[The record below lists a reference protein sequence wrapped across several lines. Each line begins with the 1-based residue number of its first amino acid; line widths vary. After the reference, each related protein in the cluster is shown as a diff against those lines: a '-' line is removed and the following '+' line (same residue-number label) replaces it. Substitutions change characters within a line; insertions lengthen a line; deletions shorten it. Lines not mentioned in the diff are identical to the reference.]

1 MKKIIGIFVLLAFT
15 AYSFAQGDYEA
26 FRFSQTEISGTARF
40 MGAGGAFSTT
50 GGDFS
55 ALTLNPA
62 AIGLYKRHEVT
73 ITPMSLAFS
82 NNTSKYYGN
91 GDFAKNTKYTVPEC
105 GLVITSNLENSK
117 WKNWQFGFGY
127 NRIMDYN
134 NTLRANAPSIHN
146 SMVNTILNHVQG
158 TPYTALGG
166 DAGLAFSTWLIDTL
180 PGYTDQY
187 YSPLVGAN
195 TDQNALVEQFG
206 AIDEISLTFGGNFQD
221 KLYIG
226 GSLGI
231 PIIDYKEQITYSEVF
246 PDALETNLF
255 LTSFQ
260 TKSTQH
266 DAGGGIN
273 LKLGVIY
280 QPVNFLR
287 IGLGFQTPTYFWKI
301 KDTYDREMLT
311 QYFDGTNSNTWSYTN
326 RSNFTL
332 TTPLK
337 FNVGATFLLNKRAF
351 ISAEYNFCHYGMAN
365 LYSNDYNYIKENQAV
380 KDKFGIC
387 HTLRVGAE
395 VNLSPQFALRAGY
408 NFKSS
413 PYKLTSGPYN
423 GSAHYA
429 SVGLGF
435 KSKYFF
441 ADLAYVLKLSKD
453 SFWLY
458 DSNAPAT
465 SAVEYENTTHRI
477 VATIGCKF

>member
-1 MKKIIGIFVLLAFT
+1 MKKIIGIFVFLAFA

-26 FRFSQTEISGTARF
+26 FRFTQTEISGTARF

-50 GGDFS
+50 GGEFS
-55 ALTLNPA
+55 ALSLNPA

-73 ITPMSLAFS
+73 LTPMSLAFS
-82 NNTSKYYGN
+82 NNTSKYYGTN
-91 GDFAKNTKYTVPEC
+91 TFAKNPKYTVPEC
-105 GLVITSNLENSK
+105 GLVINSKIENSN
-117 WKNWQFGFGY
+117 WKSWQFGFGY
-127 NRIMDYN
+127 NRIMDFN
-134 NTLRANAPSIHN
+134 NTFRADAQNVNN
-146 SMVNTILNHVQG
+146 SMVNTILRHVQG
-158 TPYTALGG
+158 TPYNALGG

-180 PGYTDQY
+180 PGYTDLY
-187 YSPLVGAN
+187 YSPLEGVPN
-195 TDQNALVEQFG
+195 NQNALVEQFG

-226 GSLGI
+226 ASLGI

-246 PDALETNLF
+246 PDALESNLF

-260 TKSTQH
+260 TRSTQR

-273 LKLGVIY
+273 LKLGIIY
-280 QPVNFLR
+280 QPINFLR
-287 IGLGFQTPTYFWKI
+287 IGVGFQTPTYFWKI
-301 KDTYDREMLT
+301 KDTYDRELLA

-326 RSNFTL
+326 RSNFSL

-337 FNVGATFLLNKRAF
+337 FNVGATFLIKKHAF
-351 ISAEYNFCHYGMAN
+351 ISAEYNFCDYGMAN
-365 LYSNDYNYIKENQAV
+365 LYSNEYNYTTENQAV
-380 KDKFGIC
+380 KDKYGIC
-387 HTLRVGAE
+387 HTVRVGAE
-395 VNLSPQFALRAGY
+395 VNLAPQFALRAGY

-465 SAVEYENTTHRI
+465 SAVEYENSTHRI

>member
-1 MKKIIGIFVLLAFT
+1 MKKIIGIFVLTAFC
-15 AYSFAQGDYEA
+15 AFSFAQGDYEA
-26 FRFSQTEISGTARF
+26 FRFTQTDISGTARF

-50 GGDFS
+50 GGEFS
-55 ALTLNPA
+55 ALSLNPA

-82 NNTSKYYGN
+82 KSTSQYYGN
-91 GDFAKNTKYTVPEC
+91 GNYARNTKYTVPEC
-105 GLVITSNLENSK
+105 GLVITSAIDNSN

-134 NTLRANAPSIHN
+134 NTFRADAQHVNNSIVNAILRHA
-146 SMVNTILNHVQG
+146 QG
-158 TPYTALGG
+158 IPYTALAG
-166 DAGLAFSTWLIDTL
+166 DAGLFWSTWAIDTF
-180 PGYTDQY
+180 PNQPDHY
-187 YSPLVGAN
+187 YSPFENNELN
-195 TDQNALVEQFG
+195 HSALIEQFG
-206 AIDEISLTFGGNFQD
+206 AIDEISISFGGNYQD

-231 PIIDYKEQITYSEVF
+231 PIIDYKERITYSE
-246 PDALETNLF
+246 ALSNDPGVGDY

-260 TKSTQH
+260 TVATQR

-273 LKLGVIY
+273 LKLGIIY
-280 QPVNFLR
+280 QPLSFLR
-287 IGLGFQTPTYFWKI
+287 IGAGFQTPTYFWKI
-301 KDTYDREMLT
+301 KDTYDREMLA
-311 QYFDGTNSNTWSYTN
+311 QYFDGTNSKTWSYTN
-326 RSNFTL
+326 RNNFQL

-337 FNVGATFLLNKRAF
+337 FNIGATFLIKKRAF
-351 ISAEYNFCHYGMAN
+351 ISAEYNFCDFGMAN
-365 LYSNDYNYIKENQAV
+365 LYSNEYNYTTENQAIT
-380 KDKFGIC
+380 DKYGIC

-395 VNLSPQFALRAGY
+395 VNLAPQFALRAGY

-413 PYKLTSGPYN
+413 PYKLTTGPYN

-458 DSNAPAT
+458 DSNDPAA

>member
-15 AYSFAQGDYEA
+15 AFSFAQGDYEA
-26 FRFSQTEISGTARF
+26 FRFTQTEISGTARF

-50 GGDFS
+50 GGEFS
-55 ALTLNPA
+55 ALSLNPA

-73 ITPMSLAFS
+73 LTPMSLAFS
-82 NNTSKYYGN
+82 NNTSKYYGTN
-91 GDFAKNTKYTVPEC
+91 TFAKNPKYTVPEC
-105 GLVITSNLENSK
+105 GLVINSKIENSN
-117 WKNWQFGFGY
+117 WKSWQFGFGY
-127 NRIMDYN
+127 NRIMDFN
-134 NTLRANAPSIHN
+134 NTFRADAQNVNN
-146 SMVNTILNHVQG
+146 SMVNAVLRHAQG
-158 TPYTALGG
+158 TPYTALAG
-166 DAGLAFSTWLIDTL
+166 DAGLFWSTWAIDTF
-180 PGYTDQY
+180 PNQPDHY
-187 YSPLVGAN
+187 YSPFENAELN
-195 TDQNALVEQFG
+195 HSALVEQFG
-206 AIDEISLTFGGNFQD
+206 AIDEISLAFGGNFQD

-226 GSLGI
+226 ASLGI
-231 PIIDYKEQITYSEVF
+231 PIIDYKERITYSE
-246 PDALETNLF
+246 ALSNDLEVGDY

-260 TKSTQH
+260 TVATQR

-273 LKLGVIY
+273 LKLGIIY
-280 QPVNFLR
+280 QPVSFLR
-287 IGLGFQTPTYFWKI
+287 IGAGFQTPTYYWKI
-301 KDTYDREMLT
+301 KDTYDREMLA
-311 QYFDGTNSNTWSYTN
+311 QYYDGTNSKTWSYTN
-326 RSNFTL
+326 RNNFTL

-337 FNVGATFLLNKRAF
+337 FNIGATFLIKKHAF
-351 ISAEYNFCHYGMAN
+351 ISAEYNFCDFGMAN
-365 LYSNDYNYIKENQAV
+365 LYSNEYNYTTENQAV
-380 KDKFGIC
+380 KDKYGIC

-395 VNLSPQFALRAGY
+395 VNLAPQFALRAGY

-458 DSNAPAT
+458 EGNDPAV
-465 SAVEYENTTHRI
+465 SAVEYENSTHRI